1 MKNLLILLLVIA
13 SSFSSF
19 GQSVSS
25 SVNKN
30 PVKPGEAF
38 KFTVTID
45 GIDGEVQMRQ
55 IQGLQYLGGPA
66 IGQQVQTF
74 GGKKIKTFSY
84 SYTFRAPREGTYDM
98 PAVTVVTSKGTMT
111 TSPFKLKVTNKSE
124 GNNDFFLVLKPSKKE
139 VYVGEPI
146 TLKYNVYQ
154 RYRNFQVDQYELPD
168 LKGFWSENVGDYQG
182 KWTNVSVNGKTYQM
196 ATLKVDVLFPQQS
209 GELTI
214 DNFSMNAVVGSFFNN
229 QKISAKASSITIV
242 AKPLPTGK
250 PSPFIGTFKKLN
262 MTVSTSTEELK
273 ANEALTVKIDYSGT
287 GNMKLIPAP
296 DLNWPEDLEV
306 YDPEIRDRIS
316 VTENGISGK
325 RSFEYVVIPRSA
337 GSYSLPDFSTNYF
350 KSASDAYTPLKWE
363 QLILEVGENAAGT
376 DVNYAFNGKT
386 DVQILNQDIRYIKPK
401 PKKLKLPGSIF
412 FGSLPFY
419 LLYGSPFALFVL
431 ALVSNANRK
440 KKMADV
446 SGYKQKRAGKTMKKW
461 LNEAKKHDNDPSAF
475 YAALQNGLEQYLM
488 DKFFLERSKL
498 SRETI
503 ATRLGAYASAEVTSS
518 FLALWDKTVM
528 ARFAP
533 VSTAEIAGDLEKA
546 NEILTQIESV
556 K

>member
-1 MKNLLILLLVIA
+1 MRNILIIFLLSAICLP
-13 SSFSSF
+13 SF
-19 GQSVSS
+19 GQEVSS

-38 KFTVTID
+38 KFTISIEGSD
-45 GIDGEVQMRQ
+45 GDVRMRQ
-55 IQGLQYLGGPA
+55 IKGLQFLGGPA
-66 IGQQVQTF
+66 IGKQVQTIN
-74 GGKKIKTFSY
+74 GKTSTTFSY
-84 SYTFRAPREGTYDM
+84 SYTFRAPQEGTYEM
-98 PAVTVVTSKGTMT
+98 PSIEVITPKGTLST
-111 TSPFKLKVTNKSE
+111 ASFNLKVSNKSE
-124 GNNDFFLVLKPSKKE
+124 GSNDFFLVLEPSKRE
-139 VYVGEPI
+139 VFVGEPI

-168 LKGFWSENVGDYQG
+168 LKGFWSENVADHQG
-182 KWTNVSVNGKTYQM
+182 KWANVSVNGKTYQM
-196 ATLKVDVLFPQQS
+196 ATLKVEVLFPQQS
-209 GELTI
+209 GELII
-214 DNFSMNAVVGSFFNN
+214 DNFSMNAVIGNFFNN
-229 QKISAKASSITIV
+229 QRISAKASPVTITT
-242 AKPLPTGK
+242 KPLPAGK
-250 PSPFIGTFKKLN
+250 PEAFLGTFKKLN
-262 MTVSTSTEELK
+262 MNVTTSAEKLK
-273 ANEALTVKIDYSGT
+273 ANEALTVKVEYSGT

-296 DLNWPEDLEV
+296 LLNWPEDLEV
-306 YDPEIRDRIS
+306 YDPEIKDRIS
-316 VTENGISGK
+316 VTANGISGK

-337 GSYSLPDFSTNYF
+337 GTYELPDFSTSYF
-350 KSASDAYTPLKWE
+350 KTSSGAYTPLKSE
-363 QLILEVGENAAGT
+363 LITLEVAENADGS

-401 PKKLKLPGSIF
+401 PKRLQRPGSIF

-419 LLYGSPFALFVL
+419 LVYASPFALFIF
-431 ALVSNANRK
+431 ALIANSNRK

-461 LNEAKKHDNDPSAF
+461 LNEAKKHNNDPTAF

-503 ATRLGAYASAEVTSS
+503 ATRLEAYASEEISTS

-533 VSTAEIAGDLEKA
+533 VSTSEIAQDLEKA

>member
-1 MKNLLILLLVIA
+1 MKNILILLFLSCICLP
-13 SSFSSF
+13 SL
-19 GQSVSS
+19 GQSASA

-38 KFTVTID
+38 KFTISID
-45 GIDGEVQMRQ
+45 GIDGDVRMRQ
-55 IQGLQYLGGPA
+55 IKGLQFLGGPA
-66 IGQQVQTF
+66 IGQQFQS
-74 GGKKIKTFSY
+74 GNGRRSKIYSY
-84 SYTFRAPREGTYDM
+84 SYTFRAPKEGTYEM
-98 PAVTVVTSKGTMT
+98 PAVEVVTSKGTFT
-111 TSPFKLKVTNKSE
+111 TSPFNLKVTNKSE
-124 GNNDFFLVLKPSKKE
+124 GSNDFFLVLQPSKKE
-139 VYVGEPI
+139 VFVGEPI

-154 RYRNFQVDQYELPD
+154 RYRNFQIDQYELPD
-168 LKGFWSENVGDYQG
+168 LKGFWSENVADHQG
-182 KWTNVSVNGKTYQM
+182 QWANVSVNGKTYQM

-209 GELTI
+209 GELII
-214 DNFSMNAVVGSFFNN
+214 DNFSMNAVVGNFFNN
-229 QKISAKASSITIV
+229 QKISAKASSIKIDV
-242 AKPLPTGK
+242 KPLPAGK
-250 PSPFIGTFKKLN
+250 PNSFLGTFKKLS
-262 MTVSTSTEELK
+262 MTVSTSAEELK
-273 ANEALTVKIDYSGT
+273 ANEALTVKVEFTGT

-296 DLNWPEDLEV
+296 VLDWPEDLEV

-316 VTENGISGK
+316 VTANGISGK

-337 GSYSLPDFSTNYF
+337 GTYTLPDFSTSYF
-350 KSASDAYTPLKWE
+350 KSASAAYTPLRWE
-363 QLILEVGENAAGT
+363 QVILQVVENADGV

-401 PKKLKLPGSIF
+401 PKKMKLPGSIF

-419 LLYGSPFALFVL
+419 LLYGSPFALFIFSL
-431 ALVSNANRK
+431 IARSNRK

-461 LNEAKKHDNDPSAF
+461 LNEAKKHDNDPAAF
-475 YAALQNGLEQYLM
+475 YGALQNGLEQYLM

-503 ATRLGAYASAEVTSS
+503 ATRLGAYASEEATTS

-533 VSTAEIAGDLEKA
+533 ISTSEIAGDLDKA
-546 NEILTQIESV
+546 NAILTEIESV